1 MLNRNVVV
9 QVMKGGNVFAEQI
22 GNTLHPFGLSLQQF
36 NVLRI
41 LRGRNGVAAS
51 LESVTEDMIH
61 RVSNTSRIVDK
72 LLEKA
77 FVKRAVCLENRRKVN
92 IFITQKI
99 MEFFKQKGDKNS
111 EMTFTLFSTTIV
123 GLKMSYIM
131 DSENYP
137 IEKIEELIIKQF
149 ITS

>member
-1 MLNRNVVV
+1 MLNRDVVV
-9 QVMKGGNVFAEQI
+9 QVMKGGNVFAEHI

-51 LESVTEDMIH
+51 LESITEDMIH

-92 IFITQKI
+92 IFITQKGLRLLRKI
-99 MEFFKQKGDKNS
+99 DKIINQTEETLTAS
-111 EMTFTLFSTTIV
+111 LSKKEMDQLLQLLNK
-123 GLKMSYIM
+123 LKT
-131 DSENYP
+131 
-137 IEKIEELIIKQF
+137 K
-149 ITS
+149 

>member
-1 MLNRNVVV
+1 MLNRDVVV
-9 QVMKGGNVFAEQI
+9 QVMKGGNVFAEHI

-51 LESVTEDMIH
+51 LESITEDMIH

-92 IFITQKI
+92 IFITQKGLRLLKKI
-99 MEFFKQKGDKNS
+99 DEIINQTEETLTASLSKK
-111 EMTFTLFSTTIV
+111 EM
-123 GLKMSYIM
+123 
-131 DSENYP
+131 DH
-137 IEKIEELIIKQF
+137 
-149 ITS
+149 

>member
-1 MLNRNVVV
+1 MLSRNVVV
-9 QVMKGGNVFAEQI
+9 QVMKGGNVFAEHI

-51 LESVTEDMIH
+51 LESITEDMIH

-72 LLEKA
+72 LLEQA

-92 IFITQKI
+92 IFIS
-99 MEFFKQKGDKNS
+99 QKGLRLLKKIDKIINQTEETLTAS
-111 EMTFTLFSTTIV
+111 LSKKEMDQLLQLLNK
-123 GLKMSYIM
+123 LKT
-131 DSENYP
+131 E
-137 IEKIEELIIKQF
+137 
-149 ITS
+149 

>member
-1 MLNRNVVV
+1 MLNKNVVV
-9 QVMKGGNVFAEQI
+9 QVMKGGNVFAEHI
-22 GNTLHPFGLSLQQF
+22 GNTLQPFGLSLQQF

-51 LESVTEDMIH
+51 LESITEDMIH

-92 IFITQKI
+92 IFITQKGLRLLKKI
-99 MEFFKQKGDKNS
+99 DNIINQTEETLTASLSKK
-111 EMTFTLFSTTIV
+111 EMDQLLQLLNK
-123 GLKMSYIM
+123 LKT
-131 DSENYP
+131 E
-137 IEKIEELIIKQF
+137 
-149 ITS
+149 

>member
-1 MLNRNVVV
+1 MLNKNVVV
-9 QVMKGGNVFAEQI
+9 QVMKGGNVFAEHI

-51 LESVTEDMIH
+51 LESITEDMIH

-92 IFITQKI
+92 IFITQKGLRLLKKI
-99 MEFFKQKGDKNS
+99 DNIINQTEETLTASLSKK
-111 EMTFTLFSTTIV
+111 EMDQLLQLLNK
-123 GLKMSYIM
+123 LKT
-131 DSENYP
+131 E
-137 IEKIEELIIKQF
+137 
-149 ITS
+149 

>member
-1 MLNRNVVV
+1 
-9 QVMKGGNVFAEQI
+9 MKGGNVFAEHI

-51 LESVTEDMIH
+51 LESITEDMIH

-92 IFITQKI
+92 IFITQKGLRLLKKI
-99 MEFFKQKGDKNS
+99 DNIINQTEETLTASLSKK
-111 EMTFTLFSTTIV
+111 EMDQLLQLLNK
-123 GLKMSYIM
+123 LKT
-131 DSENYP
+131 E
-137 IEKIEELIIKQF
+137 
-149 ITS
+149 

>member
-9 QVMKGGNVFAEQI
+9 QVMKGGNVFAEHI

-51 LESVTEDMIH
+51 LESITEDMIH

-92 IFITQKI
+92 IFITEKGLRLLKKI
-99 MEFFKQKGDKNS
+99 DEIINQTEETLTASLSKK
-111 EMTFTLFSTTIV
+111 EMDQLLQLLNK
-123 GLKMSYIM
+123 LKT
-131 DSENYP
+131 
-137 IEKIEELIIKQF
+137 K
-149 ITS
+149 

>member
-1 MLNRNVVV
+1 
-9 QVMKGGNVFAEQI
+9 MKGGNVFAEHI

-51 LESVTEDMIH
+51 LESITEDMIH

-92 IFITQKI
+92 IFITQKGLRLLKKI
-99 MEFFKQKGDKNS
+99 DEIINQTEETLTASLSKK
-111 EMTFTLFSTTIV
+111 EMDQLLQLLNK
-123 GLKMSYIM
+123 LKT
-131 DSENYP
+131 
-137 IEKIEELIIKQF
+137 K
-149 ITS
+149 

>member
-1 MLNRNVVV
+1 MLNKNVVV
-9 QVMKGGNVFAEQI
+9 QVMKGGNVFAEHI

-51 LESVTEDMIH
+51 LESITEDMIH

-92 IFITQKI
+92 IFITQKGLRLLKKI
-99 MEFFKQKGDKNS
+99 DKIINQTEETLTAS
-111 EMTFTLFSTTIV
+111 LSKKEMDQLLQLLNK
-123 GLKMSYIM
+123 LKT
-131 DSENYP
+131 E
-137 IEKIEELIIKQF
+137 
-149 ITS
+149 

>member
-9 QVMKGGNVFAEQI
+9 QVMKGGNVFAEHI
-22 GNTLHPFGLSLQQF
+22 GNTLYPFGLSLQQF

-51 LESVTEDMIH
+51 LESITEDMIH

-92 IFITQKI
+92 IFITKKGLRLLKKI
-99 MEFFKQKGDKNS
+99 DKIINQTEETLTAS
-111 EMTFTLFSTTIV
+111 LSNKEMDQLLQLLNK
-123 GLKMSYIM
+123 LKT
-131 DSENYP
+131 
-137 IEKIEELIIKQF
+137 K
-149 ITS
+149 

>member
-1 MLNRNVVV
+1 MLNRDVVV
-9 QVMKGGNVFAEQI
+9 QVMKGGNVFAEHI

-51 LESVTEDMIH
+51 LESITEDMIH

-92 IFITQKI
+92 IFITQKGLRLLKKI
-99 MEFFKQKGDKNS
+99 DKIINQTEETLTAS
-111 EMTFTLFSTTIV
+111 LSKKEMDQLLQLLNK
-123 GLKMSYIM
+123 LKT
-131 DSENYP
+131 
-137 IEKIEELIIKQF
+137 K
-149 ITS
+149 